1 MMASKKTPEE
11 IQASW
16 RKRAER
22 IRASVPRSFKSG
34 VRKAWA
40 IDVAQMQGDVYG
52 SGNKWGSARSS
63 TLLRLER
70 YVDVSEKECHITNRA
85 KTRGGEYYAWFV
97 HDGVVSQTA
106 PTGGGKPAWVWMKGG
121 APRPRGKAGW
131 KAARKAGQVVVSR
144 KIAARAPRRWRYNC
158 ARAMMEAVRNA
169 TRKGYAYSVDGR
181 M

>member
-1 MMASKKTPEE
+1 MASKKTPEE
-11 IQASW
+11 IRANWQ
-16 RKRAER
+16 KRAER
-22 IRASVPRSFKSG
+22 LRASVPRSFRSG

-40 IDVAQMQGDVYG
+40 IDTAQMQQEVYG
-52 SGNKWGSARSS
+52 AGNKWGSPRSA

-70 YVDVSEKECHITNRA
+70 YVEVSEKECWITNRA
-85 KTRGGEYYAWFV
+85 KTKKGEYYAWWV
-97 HDGVVSQTA
+97 HDGITSLTA
-106 PTGGGKPAWVWMKGG
+106 PTASGKPAWVWMKGTS
-121 APRPRGKAGW
+121 PRPRGKAAW

-144 KIAARAPRRWRYNC
+144 KIAARPPRRWRYNC